1 MLIIRNGETQRVF
14 VKRVLLDSG
23 SLSVHAALFDVHRED
38 GTRFPITRLASV
50 IHDLR
55 HNDGVVIT
63 QVRSTYTLVRTGLQA
78 RSQAAWTPEAV
89 PVVRAPL
96 GSFICPAE
104 GCAERLAL
112 HQAKPSAL
120 DENIVSAPCPTH
132 GWQTVRIAA

>member
-55 HNDGVVIT
+55 HDDGLDIT
-63 QVRSTYTLVRTGLQA
+63 QARSTYTLVQNEPK
-78 RSQAAWTPEAV
+78 AAWSPEAL
-89 PVVRAPL
+89 PVVQAPL

-104 GCAERLAL
+104 GCVERLAL
-112 HQAKPSAL
+112 REALPSAL
-120 DENIVSAPCPTH
+120 DESIVAAPCPTH